1 MALKGVSLFSG
12 IGGLDLAFNWAGG
25 ERKDVATAARIS
37 ERAVRKFEE
46 GICYPTKDT
55 YNKVAQIFGW
65 EVWP

>member
-1 MALKGVSLFSG
+1 MLGSQLMASNINRLFSERMRRG
-12 IGGLDLAFNWAGG
+12 MT
-25 ERKDVATAARIS
+25 RKDVATAARIS

-65 EVWP
+65 EVWA

>member
-1 MALKGVSLFSG
+1 MLGSQLMARNITNLLSERMRRGMT
-12 IGGLDLAFNWAGG
+12 
-25 ERKDVATAARIS
+25 RKDVATAARIS

-65 EVWP
+65 EVWA